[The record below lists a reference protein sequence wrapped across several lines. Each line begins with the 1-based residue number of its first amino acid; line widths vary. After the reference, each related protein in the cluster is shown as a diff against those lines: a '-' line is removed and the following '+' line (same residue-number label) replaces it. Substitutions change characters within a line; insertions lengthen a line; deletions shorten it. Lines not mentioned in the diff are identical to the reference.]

1 MSATPAVLA
10 HALLV
15 AVVATTANAT
25 DLPAPED
32 LHDGLPV
39 AKPASEGLDAVS
51 FIGLTD
57 AIAKGVYPKTTSIL
71 VVRGGKLVYE
81 AYFGDGSSDLLNDTR
96 SATKSITALAIGA
109 AIADGAISSQHAKA
123 FSYLGDFR
131 PYQNDTPDKEA
142 ITIED
147 LLTMSSALDCNDDD
161 DKSPGNEDN
170 MHPQPNWSRWAV
182 DLPTLQAYGRDSSG
196 FGPWRYC
203 TTGAFLLGQILQ
215 RSLQLSVDQ
224 YVEKRL
230 LRPLG
235 ITQWQWPY
243 SPSGETM
250 TGGGL
255 RLRSRD
261 LAKIAAMMV
270 DGGRWRGKQIVPK
283 TWIDSALSVHRKAYP
298 DANYGYLFWQRDYAT
313 PCGRRS
319 GWNMAGNG
327 GNTVVLLRDLRT
339 AIVVT
344 RTNYNSRG
352 MHQQTTD
359 LLERYVLPA
368 LPCTPSG

>member
-1 MSATPAVLA
+1 MSATLAVLA

-15 AVVATTANAT
+15 AVIAITANAT
-25 DLPAPED
+25 DLPAPAD

-39 AKPASEGLDAVS
+39 ANPATAGLDVAS
-51 FIGLTD
+51 LIGLND
-57 AIAKGVYPKTTSIL
+57 AVAKGVYPKTTSVL

-96 SATKSITALAIGA
+96 SATKSITSLAIGA

-123 FSYLGDFR
+123 FSYLGDLR
-131 PYQNDTPDKEA
+131 PYQNDTPQKES

-161 DKSPGNEDN
+161 NKSSGNEDN
-170 MHPQPNWSRWAV
+170 MHPQPNWLRWAV
-182 DLPTLQAYGRDSSG
+182 DLPTLQAYARDSSG

-215 RSLQLSVDQ
+215 RVVHMPVDQ

-235 ITQWQWPY
+235 ITQWEWPY

-270 DGGRWRGKQIVPK
+270 DGGRWRGEQIVPK
-283 TWIDSALSVHRKAYP
+283 AWIDSALSVRRKAYP

-319 GWNMAGNG
+319 GWYMAGNG
-327 GNTVVLLRDLRT
+327 GNTVVLLGDLRT
-339 AIVVT
+339 AIVLT
-344 RTNYNSRG
+344 RTNYNARG

-368 LPCTPSG
+368 LPCTSSG